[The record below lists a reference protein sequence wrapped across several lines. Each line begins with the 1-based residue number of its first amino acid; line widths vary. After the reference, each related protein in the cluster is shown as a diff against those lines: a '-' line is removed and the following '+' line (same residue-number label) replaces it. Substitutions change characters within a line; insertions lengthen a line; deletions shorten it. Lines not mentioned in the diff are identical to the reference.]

1 MNKKALKISL
11 LIVIPV
17 IIIVIG
23 FYVYSTVIGVAM
35 QKAPELEPDKELETY
50 GKQIEKETTGSVTIS
65 PVLKP
70 DLETKQAKQHIN
82 IFILNDSL
90 TSSDEKLKTYIDQV
104 AEKVKN
110 IIAKNAG
117 IDSIVIEVG
126 YQDKNVRYSY
136 SNH

>member
-11 LIVIPV
+11 LIIIPMIL
-17 IIIVIG
+17 IIIG
-23 FYVYSTVIGVAM
+23 FYVYSTIIGVAM
-35 QKAPELEPDKELETY
+35 QKAPELGPDKELETY
-50 GKQIEKETTGSVTIS
+50 GRQIEKETKGSVTIS

-90 TSSDEKLKTYIDQV
+90 TSSDEKLKVYVDQV
-104 AEKVKN
+104 AGKVKH
-110 IIAKNAG
+110 IMRKNTG
-117 IDSIVIEVG
+117 VDSIIIEVG
-126 YQDKNVRYSY
+126 YQNKNARYSY